1 MNEHQPDR
9 QNQIMADDVDTALKI
24 EQSSGAANAWVYM
37 THKAVP
43 RGVIKRVLAF
53 PQLRRNI
60 VRIK

>member
-1 MNEHQPDR
+1 MDQHQPDR
-9 QNQIMADDVDTALKI
+9 QNQVMAEDVDTALKI

-37 THKAVP
+37 THKSVP

-60 VRIK
+60 VKIK